1 MMLTTDWESAPHRSQ
16 SFTVSNRFISPAI
29 GNTKTQ
35 NVVNY
40 RWPPLA
46 SLPWFWRNSTSCWEK
61 VVMEMDLTLWGGL
74 RPLLGHRGD
83 REEECGGKQGMN
95 KKIIYV
101 YLYIYLQ
108 KTKSKHVWSILVP
121 EREGGQRGQRET
133 SWHVTV
139 NLKKGRIG
147 VKQVPHTLTNTHT
160 HPNICFSVTT
170 TSYCLHAGGRGHIVG
185 QWVSKIAQ

>member
-16 SFTVSNRFISPAI
+16 SFTVSNRFISTAI

-95 KKIIYV
+95 KKIIYI
-101 YLYIYLQ
+101 YLYIYIYTKNKI
-108 KTKSKHVWSILVP
+108 KTCVVNPGPW
-121 EREGGQRGQRET
+121 EGGGTAWTEGNQLTRDRE
-133 SWHVTV
+133 S
-139 NLKKGRIG
+139 KKGQDWCETG
-147 VKQVPHTLTNTHT
+147 ATHT
-160 HPNICFSVTT
+160 D
-170 TSYCLHAGGRGHIVG
+170 
-185 QWVSKIAQ
+185 